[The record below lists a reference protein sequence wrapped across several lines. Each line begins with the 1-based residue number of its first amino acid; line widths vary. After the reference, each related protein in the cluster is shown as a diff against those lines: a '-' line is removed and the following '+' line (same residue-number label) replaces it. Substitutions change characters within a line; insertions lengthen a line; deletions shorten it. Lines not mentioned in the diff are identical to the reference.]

1 MATTIPGL
9 PNISSQV
16 FGGLNI
22 GSDHELR
29 PMKTG
34 KASGWGMHY
43 TWIELGRAED
53 TPPDINEQAL
63 KWCIKQY
70 GKSGVRW
77 FEKKDKFYFKD
88 EKDLTM
94 FILKWS

>member
-1 MATTIPGL
+1 MATTIPGF

-34 KASGWGMHY
+34 KASGWGMNY

-53 TPPDINEQAL
+53 TPPDINDQAL

-77 FEKKDKFYFKD
+77 FEKDKKFYFKD
-88 EKDLTM
+88 EKDVTM
-94 FILKWS
+94 FILRYS

>member
-1 MATTIPGL
+1 MATIPGF

-53 TPPDINEQAL
+53 TPPDINDQAL

>member
-1 MATTIPGL
+1 MATIPGF

-34 KASGWGMHY
+34 KAKGLGMEY
-43 TWIELGRAED
+43 TWVEIGRTEH
-53 TPPDINEQAL
+53 TPLDINEQAQA
-63 KWCIKQY
+63 WCKERF
-70 GKSGVRW
+70 GTSASRW
-77 FEKKDKFYFKD
+77 FEKKDKFYFRK
-88 EKDLTM
+88 EQDLTM
-94 FILKWS
+94 FLLKWS

>member
-1 MATTIPGL
+1 MATVTSVPSF
-9 PNISSQV
+9 SSII
-16 FGGLNI
+16 GGLNI
-22 GSDHELR
+22 GSDHESR

-34 KASGWGMHY
+34 KANGWGMNY
-43 TWIELGRAED
+43 TWIEIGRTEN
-53 TPPDINEQAL
+53 TPLDINDQVQ

>member
-1 MATTIPGL
+1 MATTIPGF

-53 TPPDINEQAL
+53 TPPDTNDQAL